1 MPLQE
6 RQASIMGSS
15 FYPGANVH
23 IPRLRP
29 GQQLRV
35 EREPNNK
42 YDANAVSLYI
52 FNQKLGHLPR
62 GLAAEIAPLI
72 DAGVIVTVHKS
83 RDPRFGTSGVV
94 VVRWELPDEPP
105 IVAGEDQ

>member
-1 MPLQE
+1 MTFQE

-15 FYPGANVH
+15 FYPGASNH
-23 IPRLRP
+23 IPRLHP

-35 EREPNNK
+35 EREPTNK
-42 YDANAVSLYI
+42 YDANAVSLYV

-62 GLAAEIAPLI
+62 GLAAEVAPLI
-72 DAGVIVTVHKS
+72 DAGVTVTVHKS

-94 VVRWELPDEPP
+94 VVRWETPDQE
-105 IVAGEDQ
+105 